1 MLFYEIFFLMCVFS
15 AYKDA
20 ENMVSLENKYLKIN
34 CTWTS
39 QNIYVQENHFFAP
52 WDIEVNILH
61 SLKIKC
67 LVVM

>member
-34 CTWTS
+34 CT
-39 QNIYVQENHFFAP
+39 
-52 WDIEVNILH
+52 
-61 SLKIKC
+61 
-67 LVVM
+67 